1 MQYEVFIPSN
11 DPDGFDV
18 TLVVDAQN
26 WMKALRL
33 GLARTTQEE
42 SPMRNVMCDIQA
54 DESIHVTDADSGR
67 VFKIRELAAPEEPRE
82 INERPTAPE
91 TAKAKGHTDP
101 RAFGAIDTGMVQA
114 ARSSAEEDEAELQ
127 EVEAQAEVEDVD
139 DSVDFAESDDVDD
152 TSVQPAVVVDS
163 EEPPA
168 EEESPAPDAGVDD
181 VEETERR
188 VVQHSI
194 ETAVANAAAAALQF
208 DVPNIEETV
217 KIAAKNHGFTR
228 ASNTAIVKATGK
240 PLGIVSETGMFR
252 PLGTHELEAVS
263 EQDAARI
270 ISEKAMPTST
280 GIKAL
285 GSGPIPQETH
295 ARVTDSSIE
304 DVFLEIGDLFE
315 DDKSMEDAISFSIDL
330 AMRHISAESGSVLF
344 AEETGRSLYF
354 VAARGPKSEELLQQD
369 FLVPIKSGIVG
380 FCTRTGVGLAV
391 ADAPD
396 DPRFFKDISDEIGY
410 ATRSIIC
417 SPIQCEGQSFGAIEL
432 INHTDCPSFNTA
444 EMNILSYIG
453 KQVGRFIH
461 TQIHGA

>member
-1 MQYEVFIPSN
+1 
-11 DPDGFDV
+11 
-18 TLVVDAQN
+18 VVDAQN

-33 GLARTTQEE
+33 GLARTTKEE

-67 VFKIRELAAPEEPRE
+67 VFKIRELAAPDEPKE

-91 TAKAKGHTDP
+91 TVKAKGHTDP
-101 RAFGAIDTGMVQA
+101 RAFGAIDTAMVQA
-114 ARSSAEEDEAELQ
+114 ARAESESTEVDATEVDEEEEDLP
-127 EVEAQAEVEDVD
+127 EVEPQADDDAFDDEEDVN
-139 DSVDFAESDDVDD
+139 D
-152 TSVQPAVVVDS
+152 TNVQPAVVVS
-163 EEPPA
+163 AEEPPPEDPA
-168 EEESPAPDAGVDD
+168 EPEEDLEGT
-181 VEETERR
+181 EQIERR
-188 VVQHSI
+188 AIQNSI

-217 KIAAKNHGFTR
+217 KIAAKSHGFTR

-263 EQDAARI
+263 EKDAARI

-315 DDKSMEDAISFSIDL
+315 DNKSMEDAISFAIDL

-354 VAARGPKSEELLQQD
+354 VAARGPKSGELLQQD
-369 FLVPIKSGIVG
+369 FMVPIKSGIVG

-396 DPRFFKDISDEIGY
+396 DPRFFKDIGDEIGY
-410 ATRSIIC
+410 TTRSIIC

-432 INHTDCPSFNTA
+432 INHTECPSFNTA

-461 TQIHGA
+461 NQIHGA